1 LIFPRLRFTVSG
13 LSFRRTIAQSTG
25 HGAGMK
31 MTRREAVMAVSAP
44 ALSAASSHAVAQSP
58 QAETKLKKSTNTA
71 TGVAGLEDVVSISD
85 MEAIA
90 HARMEHM
97 AWEYI
102 SGGAGDEITLRWN
115 REAFDKIRLDTRV
128 LRDVSNVDTKTSL
141 LGIDLL
147 FPVMLAPTALHKLAH
162 PEGELATAKGAGDAG
177 TAMVLSTMSSTS
189 LEDVAKVA
197 TSPPWFQLYVQKDKG
212 FTKELVERAVAAGY
226 KALVVTVDTPT
237 DGARNRQERAKFHLP
252 PGVEMSN
259 LKGLKLESGAK
270 VGTERHVFDSI
281 LPHQLTWKD
290 IEWLQSLSKLP
301 VVAKGVLN
309 ANDAEIAA
317 KQGLGAVQVSN
328 HGARQLDTTPAT
340 IDALPR
346 IADKVG
352 GRIPL
357 ILDGG
362 VRRGTDVLKALA
374 NGANVVMVGRPIF
387 YGLSTAGAAGVTK
400 ALNILRHEF
409 EMSMA
414 LTGVTT
420 IKEIDR
426 SVLWS

>member
-1 LIFPRLRFTVSG
+1 
-13 LSFRRTIAQSTG
+13 
-25 HGAGMK
+25 
-31 MTRREAVMAVSAP
+31 
-44 ALSAASSHAVAQSP
+44 
-58 QAETKLKKSTNTA
+58 
-71 TGVAGLEDVVSISD
+71 
-85 MEAIA
+85 
-90 HARMEHM
+90 
-97 AWEYI
+97 
-102 SGGAGDEITLRWN
+102 
-115 REAFDKIRLDTRV
+115 
-128 LRDVSNVDTKTSL
+128 
-141 LGIDLL
+141 
-147 FPVMLAPTALHKLAH
+147 
-162 PEGELATAKGAGDAG
+162 
-177 TAMVLSTMSSTS
+177 
-189 LEDVAKVA
+189 
-197 TSPPWFQLYVQKDKG
+197 
-212 FTKELVERAVAAGY
+212 
-226 KALVVTVDTPT
+226 
-237 DGARNRQERAKFHLP
+237 
-252 PGVEMSN
+252 MSN
-259 LKGLKLESGAK
+259 LKGLKLDSGAK
-270 VGTERHVFDSI
+270 AGTERHVFDSI
-281 LPHQLTWKD
+281 LPHRLTWKD
-290 IEWLQSLSKLP
+290 IEWLQSLSRLP

-346 IADKVG
+346 VADKVG

-409 EMSMA
+409 EMAMA

>member
-1 LIFPRLRFTVSG
+1 
-13 LSFRRTIAQSTG
+13 
-25 HGAGMK
+25 
-31 MTRREAVMAVSAP
+31 
-44 ALSAASSHAVAQSP
+44 
-58 QAETKLKKSTNTA
+58 
-71 TGVAGLEDVVSISD
+71 
-85 MEAIA
+85 
-90 HARMEHM
+90 
-97 AWEYI
+97 
-102 SGGAGDEITLRWN
+102 
-115 REAFDKIRLDTRV
+115 
-128 LRDVSNVDTKTSL
+128 VSNVDTKTSL

-197 TSPPWFQLYVQKDKG
+197 TSPLWFQLYVQKDKG

>member
-1 LIFPRLRFTVSG
+1 
-13 LSFRRTIAQSTG
+13 
-25 HGAGMK
+25 MK
-31 MTRREAVMAVSAP
+31 MTRREAVMAVSAA
-44 ALSAASSHAVAQSP
+44 ALSAASSQAVAQSS
-58 QAETKLKKSTNTA
+58 QAEPSLKKLTADHANIATN
-71 TGVAGLEDVVSISD
+71 VAGLEDIVSISD
-85 MEAIA
+85 MEAVA

-115 REAFDKIRLDTRV
+115 RESFDKIRLDTRI
-128 LRDVSNVDTKTSL
+128 LRDVSTVDTKTSL
-141 LGIDLL
+141 LGINLP
-147 FPVMLAPTALHKLAH
+147 FPVMLAPTSLHKLAH
-162 PEGELATAKGAGDAG
+162 PDGELATAKGAGDAG

-197 TSPPWFQLYVQKDKG
+197 TSPLWFQLYVQKDKG

-259 LKGLKLESGAK
+259 LKGLKLDSGEKA
-270 VGTERHVFDSI
+270 GTERHVFDSI

-352 GRIPL
+352 VRIPL

-409 EMSMA
+409 EMAMA